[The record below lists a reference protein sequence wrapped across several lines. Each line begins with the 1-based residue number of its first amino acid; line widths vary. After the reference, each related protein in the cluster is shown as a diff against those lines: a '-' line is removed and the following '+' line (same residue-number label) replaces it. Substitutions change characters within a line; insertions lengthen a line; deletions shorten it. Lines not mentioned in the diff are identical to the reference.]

1 MSVKI
6 PSKFTIGVDLD
17 GGLDIDIPTS
27 YQIDIPTDFSMR
39 VKELAPIE
47 IKPIEIR
54 PLDISIR
61 LKEIPSVRG
70 HLPLNYK
77 VGFNLLG
84 REVACVS
91 LCGQGQFITEPY
103 IPYPCEPKPQRPQK
117 PDRPVPVPEG

>member
-6 PSKFTIGVDLD
+6 PSKFTFGVDLD

-27 YQIDIPTDFSMR
+27 YKIDIPTDFSFS

-47 IKPIEIR
+47 IKPID
-54 PLDISIR
+54 LSIR
-61 LKEIPSVRG
+61 LKEIPSIRG

-77 VGFNLLG
+77 LGLRLLG
-84 REVACVS
+84 RELACIS

-103 IPYPCEPKPQRPQK
+103 LPYPCEPKPQR
-117 PDRPVPVPEG
+117 RPVPQPDPQPVPVG